1 MNLTGS
7 QKFTIMKK
15 YIITSLFIAVATF
28 VPRLCWAQVTA
39 QETIVIDTIYA
50 NDTKNVALF
59 FPEPIRQGITGSDNF
74 IFTYNREKEQYFG
87 LLQAKPGKE
96 SNLLIV
102 NRDGSIFSYIVRYKK
117 NLTKF
122 NYFIPKSSSIGN
134 ERPIM
139 NDSISVATAESKIDN
154 KNYYYQKFSSYLL
167 ERKQRVGRIK
177 KRTEGIVL
185 SVENIVFDTEELY
198 FVIEIKNN
206 STLDYDLNFLKL
218 SVETRQKGKKKS
230 LQRLYQEPLF
240 KYNQPSKIKENET
253 VRFVY
258 VIPKFSLSN
267 DRRAILELHEKDG
280 ERNIKLKI
288 SHSHINNP
296 N

>member
-1 MNLTGS
+1 
-7 QKFTIMKK
+7 MKK
-15 YIITSLFIAVATF
+15 YIIISIVLVSCSLTSQLCSAQTDAQNIIA
-28 VPRLCWAQVTA
+28 
-39 QETIVIDTIYA
+39 IDTIYA
-50 NDTKNVALF
+50 NETKNVAMF
-59 FPEPIRQGITGSDNF
+59 FPQPIRQGITGADNF
-74 IFTYNREKEQYFG
+74 IFTYNREKENYLG

-96 SNLLIV
+96 SNLLVI
-102 NRDGSIFSYIVRYKK
+102 NRDGSIFSYIVMYKK
-117 NLTKF
+117 NLSKF
-122 NYFIPKSSSIGN
+122 NYFIPRSGSIGN
-134 ERPIM
+134 EKPVM
-139 NDSISVATAESKIDN
+139 KDSISVASAESGIDN
-154 KNYYYQKFSSYLL
+154 RDYYYQKFSSYLL

-218 SVETRQKGKKKS
+218 SIETRQKGKRKS

-240 KYNQPSKIKENET
+240 KHNLPFKIKENET

-258 VIPKFSLSN
+258 VLSKFSLSN
-267 DRRAILELHEKDG
+267 DHRAILELHEKDG
-280 ERNIKLKI
+280 ERNIELKI
-288 SHSHINNP
+288 SHSYINNP